1 MNEQT
6 KKIIIGILVAIIF
19 VICVALVIIGQ
30 REIGY
35 AGLGKQ
41 LLGLAGLLGLL
52 GAYNH
57 QYK

>member
-6 KKIIIGILVAIIF
+6 KKIIIGILVAIVF
-19 VICVALVIIGQ
+19 VVCVVLVVVGQ

-41 LLGLAGLLGLL
+41 LIGLAGLLTLL
-52 GAYNH
+52 GIYNH

>member
-19 VICVALVIIGQ
+19 VVCVALVIIGQ

>member
-6 KKIIIGILVAIIF
+6 KKIIIGILVAIVF
-19 VICVALVIIGQ
+19 VVCVVLVVVGQ

-41 LLGLAGLLGLL
+41 LIGLAGLLALL
-52 GAYNH
+52 GIYNH